1 MFKQQESAMLKIVS
15 AEFLQGVADLRQL
28 PKNQLR
34 EIVFIGRSNVG
45 KSSLLNKMCNRKN
58 LARSS
63 ATPGK
68 TREINYYIINNAFYF
83 VDLPGYGYAKVPEQM
98 RAGWKRLIE
107 DFLKRGDPIG
117 LAMLLIDSRQ
127 EPTPLDLMMIDW
139 LEYYEV
145 PYLLVLTK
153 ADKLPHSKLLKQ
165 IDTYK
170 ERFKENLSE
179 GSCRGIVPFSIVSG
193 DGRAELLK
201 LIENH
206 LDKTPQRKKEA
217 V

>member
-1 MFKQQESAMLKIVS
+1 MLKIGT
-15 AEFLQGVADLRQL
+15 AEFLQGVVDLRQL
-28 PKNQLR
+28 PKNELR

-45 KSSLLNKMCNRKN
+45 KSSLLNKMCGKKN

-63 ATPGK
+63 SVPGK
-68 TREINYYIINNAFYF
+68 TREINYYIINNGFYF

-107 DFLKRGDPIG
+107 DFLKRSESVA
-117 LAMLLIDSRQ
+117 LAMQLIDSRQ
-127 EPTPLDLMMIDW
+127 EPTPLDLMMMDW

-153 ADKLPHSKLLKQ
+153 SDKLPFSKLGKQ
-165 IDTYK
+165 IEAYK
-170 ERFKENLSE
+170 ERFNTQLTE
-179 GSCRGIVPFSIVSG
+179 GCCHGIVPFSIVNG
-193 DGRAELLK
+193 DGRSDLLK
-201 LIENH
+201 YIEGH
-206 LDKTPQRKKEA
+206 LRESPKHIKEA

>member
-1 MFKQQESAMLKIVS
+1 MLKIVS

-34 EIVFIGRSNVG
+34 EILFIGRSNVG

-58 LARSS
+58 LARAS

-68 TREINYYIINNAFYF
+68 TREINYYIINNSFYF

-107 DFLKRGDPIG
+107 DFLKRGEPIG

-127 EPTPLDLMMIDW
+127 EPTPLDLMMMDW

-170 ERFKENLSE
+170 ERFKENLTE

>member
-1 MFKQQESAMLKIVS
+1 MLKIES

-28 PKNQLR
+28 PKNELR

-45 KSSLLNKMCNRKN
+45 KSSLLNKMCNKKN

-63 ATPGK
+63 STPGK

-98 RAGWKRLIE
+98 RAGWKKLIE
-107 DFLKRGDPIG
+107 DFLKRGESVA
-117 LAMLLIDSRQ
+117 LATQLIDSRQ
-127 EPTPLDLMMIDW
+127 EPTPLDLMMMDW

-153 ADKLPHSKLLKQ
+153 SDKLPFSKLGKQ
-165 IDTYK
+165 VENYK
-170 ERFKENLSE
+170 ERFHSQLTE
-179 GSCRGIVPFSIVSG
+179 GCCRGIVPFSIING
-193 DGRAELLK
+193 EGRTELLK
-201 LIENH
+201 FIDMH
-206 LDKTPQRKKEA
+206 LQTSPKKKKQA
-217 V
+217 I

>member
-1 MFKQQESAMLKIVS
+1 MLKIVS

-28 PKNQLR
+28 PKNQMR
-34 EIVFIGRSNVG
+34 EVLFIGRSNVG

-63 ATPGK
+63 STPGK
-68 TREINYYIINNAFYF
+68 TREINYYIINNSLYF

-107 DFLKRGDPIG
+107 DFLKRGGPIA
-117 LAMLLIDSRQ
+117 LAMQLIDSRQ
-127 EPTPLDLMMIDW
+127 EPTPLDLMMMDW

-145 PYLLVLTK
+145 PYLLILTK
-153 ADKLPHSKLLKQ
+153 ADKLPHSKLVKQ
-165 IDTYK
+165 IDAYR
-170 ERFKENLSE
+170 ERLHNNLTD

-201 LIENH
+201 LIEHH
-206 LDKTPQRKKEA
+206 LDEAPQPIKEA

>member
-1 MFKQQESAMLKIVS
+1 MLKITS

-28 PKNQLR
+28 PKNELK
-34 EIVFIGRSNVG
+34 EILFIGRSNVG
-45 KSSLLNKMCNRKN
+45 KSSLLNKICARKN

-63 ATPGK
+63 STPGK
-68 TREINYYIINNAFYF
+68 TREINYYIINNQFYF

-98 RAGWKRLIE
+98 RAGWKKLIE
-107 DFLKRGDPIG
+107 DFLKRGSPIG
-117 LAMLLIDSRQ
+117 LAMQLIDSRQ
-127 EPTPLDLMMIDW
+127 EPTPLDLMMMDW

-153 ADKLPHSKLLKQ
+153 SDKLPTSKLTKQ
-165 IDTYK
+165 LEAYK
-170 ERFKENLSE
+170 DRFHSQLTN
-179 GSCRGIVPFSIVSG
+179 GGCCAGIVPFSIVAG

-201 LIENH
+201 RIEGH
-206 LDKTPQRKKEA
+206 FEQSPPRKKQA

>member
-1 MFKQQESAMLKIVS
+1 MLKITS

-28 PKNQLR
+28 PKNEMK
-34 EIVFIGRSNVG
+34 EILFIGRSNVG

-63 ATPGK
+63 STPGK
-68 TREINYYIINNAFYF
+68 TREINYYIINNGFYF

-107 DFLKRGDPIG
+107 DFLKRGGPIA
-117 LAMLLIDSRQ
+117 LAMQLIDSRQ
-127 EPTPLDLMMIDW
+127 EPTPLDLMMMDW
-139 LEYYEV
+139 LDYYEV

-153 ADKLPHSKLLKQ
+153 SDKLPNSKLAKQ
-165 IDTYK
+165 LEAYQ
-170 ERFKENLSE
+170 ERFHSQLTE
-179 GSCRGIVPFSIVSG
+179 GCCRGIVPFSVVTA
-193 DGRAELLK
+193 DGKSDLLK
-201 LIENH
+201 LIEQH
-206 LDKTPQRKKEA
+206 LDEKPREKKEA

>member
-1 MFKQQESAMLKIVS
+1 MLKITS

-28 PKNQLR
+28 PKNEMK
-34 EIVFIGRSNVG
+34 EILFIGRSNVG

-63 ATPGK
+63 STPGK
-68 TREINYYIINNAFYF
+68 TREINYYIINNGFYF

-107 DFLKRGDPIG
+107 DFLKRGGPIA
-117 LAMLLIDSRQ
+117 LAMQLIDSRQ
-127 EPTPLDLMMIDW
+127 EPTPLDLMMMDW
-139 LEYYEV
+139 LDYYEV

-153 ADKLPHSKLLKQ
+153 SDKLPNSKLTKQ
-165 IDTYK
+165 VEAYQ
-170 ERFKENLSE
+170 ERFHSQLTD
-179 GSCRGIVPFSIVSG
+179 GCCRGIIPFSVVTA
-193 DGRAELLK
+193 DGKSDLLK
-201 LIENH
+201 LIEQN
-206 LDKTPQRKKEA
+206 LDEKPREKKEA

>member
-1 MFKQQESAMLKIVS
+1 MLKITS

-28 PKNQLR
+28 PKNELR
-34 EIVFIGRSNVG
+34 EVLYIGRSNVG
-45 KSSLLNKMCNRKN
+45 KSSLLNKMCNKRG

-68 TREINYYIINNAFYF
+68 TREINYYIINNSFYF

-98 RAGWKRLIE
+98 RAGWKKLIE
-107 DFLKRGDPIG
+107 DFLKRGGPIS
-117 LAMLLIDSRQ
+117 LAMQLIDSRQ
-127 EPTPLDLMMIDW
+127 EPTPLDLMMMDW

-153 ADKLPHSKLLKQ
+153 ADKLPFSKLTKQ
-165 IDTYK
+165 IDAYK
-170 ERFKENLSE
+170 DQFHPQLND
-179 GSCRGIVPFSIVSG
+179 GCCRGIVPFSIVNG
-193 DGRAELLK
+193 DGRAALLK
-201 LIENH
+201 LIEGHVNEAP
-206 LDKTPQRKKEA
+206 KKKKEA

>member
-1 MFKQQESAMLKIVS
+1 MLKIVS

-34 EIVFIGRSNVG
+34 EVLFIGRSNVG

-68 TREINYYIINNAFYF
+68 TREINYYIINNSFYF

-107 DFLKRGDPIG
+107 DFLKRCEPIA
-117 LAMLLIDSRQ
+117 LAMQLIDSRQ
-127 EPTPLDLMMIDW
+127 EPTPLDLMMMDW

-165 IDTYK
+165 IEAYK
-170 ERFKENLSE
+170 ERFKSNLAE
-179 GSCRGIVPFSIVSG
+179 GSCHGIVPFSIVSG

-201 LIENH
+201 LIESH
-206 LDKTPQRKKEA
+206 LHAKPQRKKEA

>member
-1 MFKQQESAMLKIVS
+1 MLKITS

-28 PKNQLR
+28 PKNEMK
-34 EIVFIGRSNVG
+34 EILFIGRSNVG

-63 ATPGK
+63 STPGK
-68 TREINYYIINNAFYF
+68 TREINYYIINNGFYF

-107 DFLKRGDPIG
+107 DFLKRGGPIA
-117 LAMLLIDSRQ
+117 LAMQLIDSRQ
-127 EPTPLDLMMIDW
+127 EPTPLDLMMMDW
-139 LEYYEV
+139 LDYYEV

-153 ADKLPHSKLLKQ
+153 SDKLPNSKLSKQ
-165 IDTYK
+165 LEAYQ
-170 ERFKENLSE
+170 ERFHSQLTE
-179 GSCRGIVPFSIVSG
+179 GCCRGIVPFSVVTA
-193 DGRAELLK
+193 DGKSDLLK
-201 LIENH
+201 LIERH
-206 LDKTPQRKKEA
+206 LDEKPREKKEA

>member
-1 MFKQQESAMLKIVS
+1 MLKINT

-28 PKNQLR
+28 PKNELQ
-34 EIVFIGRSNVG
+34 EILYIGRSNVG
-45 KSSLLNKMCNRKN
+45 KSSLLNKVCGRKS

-63 ATPGK
+63 STPGK

-107 DFLKRGDPIG
+107 DFLKRGGPIA
-117 LAMLLIDSRQ
+117 LAMQLIDSRQ
-127 EPTPLDLMMIDW
+127 EPTPLDLMMMDW
-139 LEYYEV
+139 LDYYEI

-153 ADKLPHSKLLKQ
+153 ADKLPASKLVKQ
-165 IDTYK
+165 LDVYK
-170 ERFKENLSE
+170 VRFNSQLTE
-179 GSCRGIVPFSIVSG
+179 GSCRGIIPFSIMTG
-193 DGRAELLK
+193 EGRSDLLK
-201 LIENH
+201 LIAIH
-206 LDKTPQRKKEA
+206 LEQAHHLKKEA

>member
-1 MFKQQESAMLKIVS
+1 MLKIVS

-34 EIVFIGRSNVG
+34 EVLFIGRSNVG
-45 KSSLLNKMCNRKN
+45 KSSLLNKMCGRKN

-63 ATPGK
+63 STPGK
-68 TREINYYIINNAFYF
+68 TREINYYIINNSFYF

-98 RAGWKRLIE
+98 RAGWKKLIE
-107 DFLKRGDPIG
+107 DFLKRGEPIA
-117 LAMLLIDSRQ
+117 LAMQLIDSRQ
-127 EPTPLDLMMIDW
+127 EPTPLDLMMMDW

-153 ADKLPHSKLLKQ
+153 SDKLPHSKLLKQ
-165 IDTYK
+165 IEVYK
-170 ERFKENLSE
+170 ERFASNLNG
-179 GSCRGIVPFSIVSG
+179 GSCHGIVPFSIVSG
-193 DGRAELLK
+193 DGRSELLK
-201 LIENH
+201 LIESH
-206 LDKTPQRKKEA
+206 LEATPQRKKEA